1 MKVDQQV
8 QISYIGL
15 VRNVIG
21 RSEEDLTVSAGVT
34 VGELLRLLID
44 KHGRPFRES
53 VFKQSGELRSM
64 AQVCVEDRD
73 IEDLQG
79 FATKLDVGGKVSILV
94 GVYPP
99 EGG

>member
-1 MKVDQQV
+1 MDQQV

-21 RSEEDLTVSAGVT
+21 CSEENLTVVQGT
-34 VGELLRLLID
+34 TIGELLRLLID
-44 KHGRPFRES
+44 KHGRSFRES

-64 AQVCVEDRD
+64 AQVCIEDRD
-73 IEDLQG
+73 IEELQG
-79 FATKLDVGGKVSILV
+79 FDTTLDSGEKVSILV

>member
-1 MKVDQQV
+1 MKMDQHV

-21 RSEEDLTVSAGVT
+21 CSEEKLTVIQGTT
-34 VGELLRLLID
+34 VGELLRLLTD

-53 VFKQSGELRSM
+53 VFKSSGELRSM

-73 IEDLQG
+73 IEELQG
-79 FATKLDVGGKVSILV
+79 FDTALDGGKVSILV

>member
-1 MKVDQQV
+1 MDQQV

-21 RSEEDLTVSAGVT
+21 CSEEKLTVIQGTT

-53 VFKQSGELRSM
+53 VFKQSGALRSM

-73 IEDLQG
+73 IEELQG
-79 FATKLDVGGKVSILV
+79 FDTALDSGEKVSILV

>member
-1 MKVDQQV
+1 MDQQV

-21 RSEEDLTVSAGVT
+21 YSEEELTVIQGTT
-34 VGELLRLLID
+34 VGELLRLLVD

-73 IEDLQG
+73 IEELQG
-79 FATKLDVGGKVSILV
+79 FDTALDSGEKVSILV

>member
-1 MKVDQQV
+1 MDQQV

-21 RSEEDLTVSAGVT
+21 CSEENLCVLQGTT
-34 VGELLRLLID
+34 IGELLRLLID
-44 KHGRPFRES
+44 KHGRSFRES

-64 AQVCVEDRD
+64 AQVCIEDRD
-73 IEDLQG
+73 IEELQG
-79 FATKLDVGGKVSILV
+79 FDTTLDSGEKVSILV

>member
-1 MKVDQQV
+1 MDQQV

-21 RSEEDLTVSAGVT
+21 CSEEKLTVIQGTT

-44 KHGRPFRES
+44 KHGSPFRES
-53 VFKQSGELRSM
+53 VFKQSGALRSM

-73 IEDLQG
+73 IEELQG
-79 FATKLDVGGKVSILV
+79 FDTALDSGGKVSILV

>member
-1 MKVDQQV
+1 MDQQV

-21 RSEEDLTVSAGVT
+21 RSEENLTVGDGTT
-34 VGELLRLLID
+34 VGELLHLLAE

-53 VFKQSGELRSM
+53 VFKQSGQLRAM

-73 IEDLQG
+73 IAEMQG
-79 FATKLDVGGKVSILV
+79 FATRIDSGEKVSILV